1 MTYKEKI
8 GILIPVYN
16 ESGTLS
22 NLISKIKDLDYLKKN
37 FESFE
42 ILVID
47 DGSDD
52 ETQNLLNKMKEVT
65 TITHGYNMGVGAAV
79 RNGLTYFENKNFDY
93 VIKIDGDGQHEI
105 NEIKNLVEPLK
116 VNEADLVYGD
126 RFNGVINYEM
136 PKYRILGNKFF
147 TYVLRKLTKYKITDA
162 QPGFFAGNKKFLS
175 SFYILTNYNYTQQ
188 VIYSSYLAGLRF
200 IQKPITFNQRLSGES
215 FVKFSYPFKALL
227 QILLLIIIKKPLS
240 IFGYLGTILIFTSV
254 VIASNQIYNYLYL
267 DAAKPII
274 NINLVLGF
282 GISGI
287 ILFITAVIL
296 KAIQNLEETK
306 RRKVI

>member
-1 MTYKEKI
+1 MVDNEKI
-8 GILIPVYN
+8 GIVVPVYN
-16 ESGTLS
+16 ESKTLA
-22 NLISKIKDLDYLKKN
+22 NLIQEIQNNDYLNSN
-37 FESFE
+37 FENIE

-47 DGSDD
+47 DGSNDKTAD
-52 ETQNLLNKMKEVT
+52 ILKKINNITVL
-65 TITHGYNMGVGAAV
+65 THGYNMGVGAAV
-79 RNGLTYFENKNFDY
+79 RDGLSYFENKDFDF
-93 VIKIDGDGQHEI
+93 VIKIDGDNQHKVS
-105 NEIKNLVEPLK
+105 EIKDLIEPLQL
-116 VNEADLVYGD
+116 NQADLVYGD
-126 RFNGVINYEM
+126 RFNGNIDYDM
-136 PKYRILGNKFF
+136 PKHRIVGNKFF

-162 QPGFFAGNKKFLS
+162 QPGFFAGNKKFLN
-175 SFYILTNYNYTQQ
+175 SFYVLTNYNYTQQ

-200 IQKPITFNQRLSGES
+200 VQVPITFKKRLEGES
-215 FVKFSYPFKALL
+215 FVKLSYPFKAMM

-240 IFGYLGTILIFTSV
+240 IFGYLGTSLIIISF

-267 DAAKPII
+267 NAIKPII

-306 RRKVI
+306 RKKII